1 MGVFA
6 VLGLGGFGYHVTAT
20 LATDGHE
27 VIAIDS
33 NKEKIQSVKEIVTQ
47 AILTDATDKETL
59 KAIGIQDVD
68 AAIISL
74 GEEGFESAMMV
85 TLFLKEAGV
94 KNIIAKVA
102 NEDQAKILT
111 QIGAT
116 EVVFP
121 EKDMAIR
128 LAKRLGSP
136 NVYDQIDIGED
147 LQMVELRAP
156 SSFIEKTVRDLDL
169 RRKHNIQVIVIK
181 RENPKATGER
191 KSCYNVILPLPNE
204 IIRPGDHLTVMG
216 NHKALNKIKK
226 LK

>member
-6 VLGLGGFGYHVTAT
+6 VLGLGGFGYHVTTT
-20 LATDGHE
+20 LAAEGHE

-33 NKEKIQSVKEIVTQ
+33 NKEKIQSLKEIVTQ

-59 KAIGIQDVD
+59 KAIGIQEVD
-68 AAIISL
+68 AAIVSL
-74 GEEGFESAMMV
+74 GEEAFDSAMLV

-94 KNIIAKVA
+94 KNIIVKVA

-121 EKDMAIR
+121 EKEMAIR

-136 NVYDQIDIGED
+136 NVYDQVDIGED
-147 LQMVELRAP
+147 LQMVELKAP
-156 SSFIEKTVRDLDL
+156 STFEGKTVQELDL

-181 RENPKATGER
+181 RADPKAADEG
-191 KSCYNVILPLPNE
+191 KSCYQVVLPLPNE
-204 IIRPGDHLTVMG
+204 TIQSGDHLTVMG
-216 NHKALNKIKK
+216 NHKALDK
-226 LK
+226 LKRLK

>member
-20 LATDGHE
+20 LAADGHE

-33 NKEKIQSVKEIVTQ
+33 NKEKIQSVKEIVAQ

-74 GEEGFESAMMV
+74 GEEGFESAMLV

-94 KNIIAKVA
+94 KKIIAKVA
-102 NEDQAKILT
+102 NEDQTKILT

-116 EVVFP
+116 EVIFP

-136 NVYDQIDIGED
+136 NVYDEIDIGED
-147 LQMVELRAP
+147 LQIVELKAP
-156 SSFIEKTVRDLDL
+156 ASFIEKTVRELDL
-169 RRKHNIQVIVIK
+169 RRKYNIQVVVIK
-181 RENPKATGER
+181 REAPKATGEM
-191 KSCYNVILPLPNE
+191 KSCYNVVLPLPNE
-204 IIRPGDHLTVMG
+204 IIIPGDHLTVMG
-216 NHKALNKIKK
+216 NHKALNKLKK

>member
-6 VLGLGGFGYHVTAT
+6 VFGLGGFGYHVTAT
-20 LATDGHE
+20 LSADGHE

-33 NKEKIQSVKEIVTQ
+33 NKEKIQGVKEIVTQ

-68 AAIISL
+68 AAIVSL
-74 GEEGFESAMMV
+74 GEEGFESAMLV

-102 NEDQAKILT
+102 NEDQAKILI

-136 NVYDQIDIGED
+136 NVYDEIDIGED
-147 LQMVELRAP
+147 LQILELKAP
-156 SSFIEKTVRDLDL
+156 SSFKGKSVRELDL
-169 RRKHNIQVIVIK
+169 RRKYNIQVIVIK
-181 RENPKATGER
+181 RADPKAAGEG
-191 KSCYNVILPLPNE
+191 KTCYYVVLPLPSE
-204 IIRPGDHLTVMG
+204 IIQLGDHLTVMG
-216 NHKALNKIKK
+216 DHKALDK
-226 LK
+226 LKRLK